1 MTSALLIVF
10 LLVMEPPTDSVRV
23 DSVGTTD
30 AHTVTVFA
38 EPPTQAYFT
47 GVPSTTT
54 TSVDELMTHGSAML
68 IRRAA
73 MAGEAMVG
81 GLRGGQVT
89 TSIDGMKV
97 HSACVDKMDPAT
109 AYVELDNLR
118 ALDLTT
124 GSGDLRYGSNL
135 GGSLAFQLRQPAH
148 DAPLAARVEAT
159 VDANA
164 IGRTF
169 KSSLEGSVD
178 QVGARVAY
186 TYRAAGDFQAG
197 GQRRISGSNFEKHN
211 ALAAASIQLADR
223 QSLQVLAIYDLA
235 TFIGYPALL
244 MDTRR
249 AEAMIGGVTWKGAW
263 SGGWT
268 SSVKVYANQV
278 DHVMDDLNRSAD
290 EVSSRPFMPGMYMPM
305 DGTSATLGTLAELRW
320 ASSTSVITGVLD
332 LSYLAANASMDM
344 LPIDTTI
351 RPMQMTNIGD
361 ARVGTYG
368 LNVIWEELL
377 SDVTTLRSS
386 VRFDLSPR
394 TLRDQASR
402 EVLSAYRPDAPID
415 RTMTALSASV
425 GLRAALSERNT
436 GTVTLSTLER
446 LPTHLEMY
454 GFWLYDPQANMV
466 TVGDPGLASERSWG
480 IETGFEHRS
489 DDVQLLIGA
498 RTMWISRYI
507 ASLGLPSNEEI
518 PLRSTANVGLAMLT
532 SADLSFNV
540 SVSER
545 TMLGAMVAWT
555 YGQSVDQHDPLPLI
569 SPATAM
575 VRGVWTLDEIQLE
588 ARLRG
593 ALAQNRTSSV
603 LLPENATSG
612 WFTADLTAV
621 WSASRNIVLMASLR
635 NLFDTWYHEHTSIN
649 DLASP
654 GRSIQLQ
661 VRTLW

>member
-1 MTSALLIVF
+1 MIAAILIVS
-10 LLVMEPPTDSVRV
+10 LLVSEPPTDTARV
-23 DSVGTTD
+23 DSVGATD

-38 EPPTQAYFT
+38 EPCAEACFT

-54 TSVDELMTHGSAML
+54 LTVDELMTHGNAML

-89 TSIDGMKV
+89 MSIDGMKV

-135 GGSLAFQLRQPAH
+135 GGSLAFQLRQPSH

-169 KSSLEGSVD
+169 KSSLEGSAD
-178 QVGARVAY
+178 NVGARVAY
-186 TYRAAGDFQAG
+186 TYRAAEDFRAG
-197 GQRRISGSNFEKHN
+197 GQRLIAGSNFEKHN
-211 ALAAASIQLADR
+211 ALAAASIELADR
-223 QSLQVLAIYDLA
+223 QTLQVLAIYDLA

-249 AEAMIGGVTWKGAW
+249 AEALIGGITWKGAW
-263 SGGWT
+263 SSGWT
-268 SSVKVYANQV
+268 SSVKAYANHV
-278 DHVMDDLNRSAD
+278 DHQMDDLSRSAD
-290 EVSSRPFMPGMYMPM
+290 EVAARPFMPGMYMPM
-305 DGTSATLGTLAELRW
+305 DGTSTTLGSLAELRW
-320 ASSTSVITGVLD
+320 ASSTSVVTGVLD
-332 LSYLAANASMDM
+332 LSYLAANATMDM
-344 LPIDTTI
+344 LPMDITVSS
-351 RPMQMTNIGD
+351 MQMTNIGD

-377 SDVTTLRSS
+377 SGVATVRSS

-402 EVLSAYRPDAPID
+402 EILAAYRPNAPID

-425 GLRAALSERNT
+425 GLRAALSEMNT
-436 GTVTLSTLER
+436 GTLTLSTLER

-466 TVGDPGLASERSWG
+466 TVGDPGLTPERSWG

-489 DDVQLLIGA
+489 DGAQLLVGA
-498 RTMWISRYI
+498 RTQWISHYI
-507 ASLGLPSNEEI
+507 ASVQIRSNEQI
-518 PLRSTANVGLAMLT
+518 PLRSVANVGWALLA
-532 SADLSFNV
+532 SADLSFNLPV
-540 SVSER
+540 SDHTV
-545 TMLGAMVAWT
+545 LGAMVAWT
-555 YGQSVDQHDPLPLI
+555 YGQSIDQQDPLPLI
-569 SPATAM
+569 CPLTAL
-575 VRGVWTLDEIQLE
+575 VRGVWTLDNVQIE

-593 ALAQNRTSSV
+593 ALAQDRMSTV
-603 LLPENATSG
+603 LLPENATPA

-621 WSASRNIVLMASLR
+621 WNATRNIVVMASLR
-635 NLFDTWYHEHTSIN
+635 NLFDAWYHEHTSIN